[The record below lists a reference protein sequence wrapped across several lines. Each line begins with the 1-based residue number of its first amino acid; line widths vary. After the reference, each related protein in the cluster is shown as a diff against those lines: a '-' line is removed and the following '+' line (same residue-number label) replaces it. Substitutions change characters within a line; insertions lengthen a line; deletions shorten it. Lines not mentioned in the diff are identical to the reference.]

1 MIAYYS
7 IHEDKTT
14 NKAGGRDVS
23 QEDGEI
29 SRLSG
34 LMRHILENIFQLRP
48 FKNTRE
54 SKDGKK

>member
-14 NKAGGRDVS
+14 NKAGGGNVS
-23 QEDGEI
+23 KEDGEI

-34 LMRHILENIFQLRP
+34 
-48 FKNTRE
+48 
-54 SKDGKK
+54 